1 MRSAST
7 SRPSNKPSAFFCIPT
22 PWLLIPLQGTGL
34 YFDTFFSSAPLSIG
48 SEVGVILRLVNLFLK
63 VRDQNV
69 KDNSIIL
76 FLLL

>member
-7 SRPSNKPSAFFCIPT
+7 SRPSNKPSAFFAFQPPGCSYLWKGLACILTRFP
-22 PWLLIPLQGTGL
+22 
-34 YFDTFFSSAPLSIG
+34 SAPLSIG